1 MPGMGKGSAASVAS
15 SLKISYKRIEVAL
28 VVGICGG
35 APYPVSGGEVFLG
48 DVIISDSVVQYDFG
62 RQYPGGF
69 EKKLGVR
76 DTLGRPNRAIRS
88 ILASLQARRSHKDLQ
103 DKLLQHLQAI
113 QKSLSDWQFPS
124 IDDILFEASYQHKHY
139 GFTSP
144 ACPCL
149 DSMSEDICKTAVESP
164 CTSLGCDMDR
174 VCRRRPSTEH
184 NSPRVHI
191 GTVASADT
199 VMKSGEHRDRLVQ
212 SEGVVGFKME
222 GAGVWDNISCIIIK
236 GVCDYA
242 DSHKNKAWQAYAA
255 ATGAAAAKSF
265 LEYWEPTAREDTN
278 KFHIPLDLSAVPV
291 IEEFIGRE
299 EELNRLWDYLQP
311 ASSQTRKVAVLH
323 GLGGIGK
330 TQLAVQFARKHKNE
344 FTAIFWLNGKDQS
357 ALVSSLSSCL
367 SQIQGQPLEDQAVNE
382 EEAVQRA
389 NQVLQWLARPVN
401 TRWLIIFDNIDQY
414 SPLQGHGHCG
424 YDVYEFFP
432 KADHGSIM
440 ITSRLQ
446 GLTEL
451 GKSFPVQKLI
461 SSFSAKDIEQMGAEQ
476 DLTELASLLDGLSLA
491 IAIAGAFM
499 RQTGTTVKEY
509 LELYQTSWFD
519 LQSQSAPTR
528 QYQQG
533 NIVQTWI
540 ITYEE
545 IQKRDPTAAKLLL
558 LIAFFDNQ
566 DIWYELIQSG
576 LDYSKP
582 PPWFKTAVSSKL
594 VFKTKLKALVEFSLV
609 EIKQQEGSYTLH
621 PVVQDWCYHIAASNN
636 LTNQLQELAFISVGS
651 MVPRRDT
658 RDYARL
664 EQRLLPHANNL
675 IQRNI
680 GHWHDIR
687 SQVRLNIFEAFNR
700 LGILYY
706 DQGKL
711 KEAEEMYQRALAGW
725 DKALGADH
733 TSTLGTA
740 HNLGC
745 LYKDQGKLKEAEE
758 MFQQALAG
766 FEKALVH
773 NLGYFYKDQGK
784 LKEAEEML
792 QRALAGYEEA
802 LGPNHSKTCMVANSL
817 VYLASLHTEQDSPRH
832 IHVAPTPT
840 PSSAGIGAEHPRR
853 PLKERPRKRDI
864 LYSILRK

>member
-1 MPGMGKGSAASVAS
+1 MRPSSRDEFAIAIICALTLEAEAVEDLFDETYDRLGEHYRKEPGDDNAYVNGRIGNHNVVVCYMPGMGKGSAASVAS

-35 APYPVSGGEVFLG
+35 APYPLSGGEIFLG
-48 DVIISDSVVQYDFG
+48 DVIISSI
-62 RQYPGGF
+62 PGGF

-76 DTLGRPNRAIRS
+76 DTLGRPNRTIRS
-88 ILASLQARRSHKDLQ
+88 KLASLQARRSRKDLQ
-103 DKLLQHLQAI
+103 EKLLQHLQAL
-113 QKSLSDWQFPS
+113 QKSLSNWHYPT

-139 GFTSP
+139 GLTPP

-149 DSMSEDICKTAVESP
+149 DSMPEDICKTAVESP
-164 CTSLGCDMDR
+164 CTSLCCDMDR
-174 VCRRRPSTEH
+174 VFRRRPSTEH

-212 SEGVVGFKME
+212 SEGVVGFEME
-222 GAGVWDNISCIIIK
+222 GAGVWDNIPCIIIK

-242 DSHKNKAWQAYAA
+242 DSHKNRAWQAYAA

-265 LEYWEPTAREDTN
+265 LEYWEPTAREEAN
-278 KFHIPLDLSAVPV
+278 KFQIPLDLSAVPA

-299 EELNRLWDYLQP
+299 EELNCLWDYLQP
-311 ASSQTRKVAVLH
+311 AISQTRKVAVLH

-330 TQLAVQFARKHKNE
+330 TQLAIHFARKHKNE

-367 SQIQGQPLEDQAVNE
+367 SQIPGQPIEDQAVNE

-389 NQVLQWLARPVN
+389 NQVLQWLARPGN

-414 SPLQGHGHCG
+414 SPIQGHGHCG
-424 YDVYEFFP
+424 YDVYGFFP

-451 GKSFPVQKLI
+451 GKSFPVQRLMHKDATQLLLQ
-461 SSFSAKDIEQMGAEQ
+461 SSGFSNKDIAQMGAEQ
-476 DLTELASLLDGLSLA
+476 DLINLASLLDGLSLA
-491 IAIAGAFM
+491 IVIAGAFM
-499 RQTGTTVKEY
+499 RQTGTTFKEY

-528 QYQQG
+528 QYRQG

-540 ITYEE
+540 ITYKE
-545 IQKRDPTAAKLLL
+545 IQKRDSTAAKLLL
-558 LIAFFDNQ
+558 LLAFFDNQ
-566 DIWYELIQSG
+566 DIWYELIQTG
-576 LDYSKP
+576 LDYSNP
-582 PPWFKTAVSSKL
+582 PPWFKAAVSSKL
-594 VFKTKLKALVEFSLV
+594 VFRTKIKALVEFSLV

-621 PVVQDWCYHIAASNN
+621 PVVQDWCYHIAASND
-636 LTNQLQELAFISVGS
+636 LTNQLQELAFISVGYT
-651 MVPRRDT
+651 VPSQDT

-680 GHWHDIR
+680 GHWLDI
-687 SQVRLNIFEAFNR
+687 QPEDRLNIFGAFHC
-700 LGILYY
+700 LGILYS
-706 DQGKL
+706 DQGRL
-711 KEAEEMYQRALAGW
+711 KEAEEMYQRALAG
-725 DKALGADH
+725 
-733 TSTLGTA
+733 
-740 HNLGC
+740 
-745 LYKDQGKLKEAEE
+745 
-758 MFQQALAG
+758 
-766 FEKALVH
+766 
-773 NLGYFYKDQGK
+773 
-784 LKEAEEML
+784 
-792 QRALAGYEEA
+792 YEEA
-802 LGPNHSKTCMVANSL
+802 LAFTLSKTA
-817 VYLASLHTEQDSPRH
+817 LATSMCQIRRQQGETTDRIRH
-832 IHVAPTPT
+832 V
-840 PSSAGIGAEHPRR
+840 
-853 PLKERPRKRDI
+853 
-864 LYSILRK
+864 

>member
-1 MPGMGKGSAASVAS
+1 MRPSSRGEFAIAIICALTLEAEAVEDLFDETYDRLGEHYRKEPGDDNAYVNRRIGNHNVVVCYMPGMGKGSAASVAS

-35 APYPVSGGEVFLG
+35 APYPLSGGEVFLG

-62 RQYPGGF
+62 RQYAGGF

-88 ILASLQARRSHKDLQ
+88 KLASLQARQSRKDLQ
-103 DKLLQHLQAI
+103 DKLPRHLQAL

-139 GFTSP
+139 GFISP

-164 CTSLGCDMDR
+164 CTSLGCDIDW
-174 VCRRRPSTEH
+174 VCRRRPSTKH

-199 VMKSGEHRDRLVQ
+199 VMKSGKHRDCLVQ
-212 SEGVVGFKME
+212 SEGVLGFEME

-265 LEYWEPTAREDTN
+265 LEYWEPTAREDGN
-278 KFHIPLDLSAVPV
+278 KFHIPLDLSAVPA
-291 IEEFIGRE
+291 IEEFVGQE
-299 EELNRLWDYLQP
+299 KELNCLWDYLQP

-330 TQLAVQFARKHKNE
+330 TQLAIHFARKHKNK

-357 ALVSSLSSCL
+357 ALVSSLNSCL
-367 SQIQGQPLEDQAVNE
+367 SQIQGQPIEDQAVNK

-389 NQVLQWLARPVN
+389 NQVLQWLARPGN

-414 SPLQGHGHCG
+414 SPIQGCGHCG
-424 YDVYEFFP
+424 YDVYKFFP

-461 SSFSAKDIEQMGAEQ
+461 YKDATQLLLQSSGFSAKDIAWMGAEQ
-476 DLTELASLLDGLSLA
+476 DLINLSSLLDGLSLA
-491 IAIAGAFM
+491 IVIAGAF
-499 RQTGTTVKEY
+499 Y
-509 LELYQTSWFD
+509 LELYRTSWFD

-558 LIAFFDNQ
+558 LLAFFDNQ
-566 DIWYELIQSG
+566 DIWYELIQKG
-576 LDYSKP
+576 LDHSNP
-582 PPWFKTAVSSKL
+582 PRLFETAVSSKL
-594 VFKTKLKALVEFSLV
+594 FFKTKLKALVEFLLV

-621 PVVQDWCYHIAASNN
+621 PVVQDWCYYIAASND
-636 LTNQLQELAFISVGS
+636 LTNQLQELAFISVGYS
-651 MVPRRDT
+651 PED
-658 RDYARL
+658 
-664 EQRLLPHANNL
+664 
-675 IQRNI
+675 
-680 GHWHDIR
+680 
-687 SQVRLNIFEAFNR
+687 RLNIFGAFNY
-700 LGILYY
+700 LGILFS
-706 DQGKL
+706 DQGKS
-711 KEAEEMYQRALAGW
+711 KEAEEMYQRALAGYE
-725 DKALGADH
+725 KALGPDH
-733 TSTLGTA
+733 TSTLMTVN
-740 HNLGC
+740 NLGN
-745 LYKDQGKLKEAEE
+745 LYSYQGKLNAAEE
-758 MFQQALAG
+758 M
-766 FEKALVH
+766 
-773 NLGYFYKDQGK
+773 Y
-784 LKEAEEML
+784 
-792 QRALAGYEEA
+792 QRALAGYEKV
-802 LGPNHSKTCMVANSL
+802 ST
-817 VYLASLHTEQDSPRH
+817 
-832 IHVAPTPT
+832 
-840 PSSAGIGAEHPRR
+840 
-853 PLKERPRKRDI
+853 
-864 LYSILRK
+864 